1 MSTDDEHSRPNPT
14 DEAKQHDSPLGGAPP
29 MPGPRQ
35 APAPQQPYPQQGHVI
50 QPNMHQPGMVYQ
62 PPGYPQQ
69 MPPGQQPMMPG
80 QMVPQQ
86 LQPQPGQGMPM
97 QQFMQQGQQAAGPQ
111 GQLPPRPPQATQGD
125 LRALNDAIQRESE
138 RQAAVP
144 PEGEEPIEVG
154 PASPEPERPE
164 ETKEDEN
171 LFLGSMD
178 AEMDAAIDKFNNS
191 RRRKRIEKK
200 LEDMVVESMVE
211 HGELRQKV
219 PISAGI
225 TVEFR
230 TTRGDE
236 NQAILH
242 ELGKLDGSELYLRE
256 RLALM
261 NLAAGLRMVG
271 TELMPNHFD
280 DNDEFDSERFEKK
293 LKRVLRFPVQVLADM
308 RVNYYWFDDRVR
320 NVMIADELGNG

>member
-1 MSTDDEHSRPNPT
+1 
-14 DEAKQHDSPLGGAPP
+14 
-29 MPGPRQ
+29 
-35 APAPQQPYPQQGHVI
+35 
-50 QPNMHQPGMVYQ
+50 MVYQ

-69 MPPGQQPMMPG
+69 MPLGQQPMMPG

-86 LQPQPGQGMPM
+86 LQPQPGQGVPM

-225 TVEFR
+225 VVEFR

-242 ELGKLDGSELYLRE
+242 ELGKIDGSELYLRE

-271 TELMPNHFD
+271 TELMPQHFD

-293 LKRVLRFPVQVLADM
+293 FKRVLRFPVQVLADM